1 MLHITNG
8 DSAAD
13 QLRSAGLS
21 GRILP
26 WRDALHEGPVPVGLS
41 TESLREVRA
50 RFIADKGWG
59 KLDNVLHEFAERDA
73 VLELFPTF
81 GETVLWFEDDLYD
94 QLQMLQVLHY
104 LDAHVSEDHPL
115 SLISVHGAL
124 GTVPPDHILD
134 LLNHRNPLSKAQM
147 SLGSSAWIAFRSPDP
162 TGLEELAKAA
172 PPALPYLAAA
182 LLRHLQQFPSTHNG
196 LSLSEQNALE
206 VIAQGRSRLREAF
219 VASHHEREQPVFLG
233 DMIFASY
240 LESLSQVETPLVT
253 FDDGSRITGTSL
265 VEGDI
270 DFWERPARITPA
282 GEDVL
287 AGKQDN
293 VRLNGID
300 RWLGGV
306 YLAGQGPVWRW
317 DSATQTLHYL

>member
-26 WRDALHEGPVPVGLS
+26 WRDVLHEGPVPLGLS
-41 TESLREVRA
+41 MVSLREVRA
-50 RFIADKGWG
+50 RFIAGKGWG
-59 KLDNVLHEFAERDA
+59 KLDHVLHEFAERDA

-124 GTVPPDHILD
+124 GTVPLDHILE
-134 LLNHRNPLSKAQM
+134 LLNHRSPLSKAQV
-147 SLGSSAWIAFRSPDP
+147 SLGSGAWIAFRSPDP
-162 TGLEELAKAA
+162 TGLEELAKAG
-172 PPALPYLAAA
+172 PSALPHLAAA
-182 LLRHLQQFPSTHNG
+182 LLRHLQQFPSTDNG

-206 VIAQGRSRLREAF
+206 VIALGRSRLREAF
-219 VASHHEREQPVFLG
+219 VASHHEREHPVFLG
-233 DMIFASY
+233 DMVFASY
-240 LESLSQVETPLVT
+240 LESLSQAETPLVT
-253 FDDGSRITGTSL
+253 FDDGSRITGL
-265 VEGDI
+265 NFAEGASDY
-270 DFWERPARITPA
+270 WERSARLTTA

-287 AGKQDN
+287 AGKQDRI
-293 VRLNGID
+293 RLNGID

-306 YLAGQGPVWRW
+306 YLAGRGPLWRW
-317 DSATQTLHYL
+317 NSATQSLHYL